1 MKARALLA
9 WNVRRIRVDLGI
21 PQEQLAYDADIDR
34 SYMGAVERQ
43 EANPTIDLL
52 HRIAKSLGV
61 HLSEFF
67 IQPPKG
73 ETSHKTLRKGR
84 KPARPRHKKK

>member
-1 MKARALLA
+1 MRTLTAHTWALL
-9 WNVRRIRVDLGI
+9 RGKMRIQQSICSIG
-21 PQEQLAYDADIDR
+21 
-34 SYMGAVERQ
+34 
-43 EANPTIDLL
+43 
-52 HRIAKSLGV
+52 SLNRGV

-73 ETSHKTLRKGR
+73 ATSHKTLRKGR